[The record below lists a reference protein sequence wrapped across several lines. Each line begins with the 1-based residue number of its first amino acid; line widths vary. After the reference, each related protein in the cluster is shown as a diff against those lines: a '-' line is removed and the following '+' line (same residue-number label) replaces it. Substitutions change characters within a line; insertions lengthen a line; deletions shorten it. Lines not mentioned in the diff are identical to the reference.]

1 MPLMRLQCCPLCNH
15 SESLPNVVG
24 SWYLTETRTGLTNKS
39 WVDKERE
46 ASRATELCREQKLRR
61 QAELSD
67 LARKYR
73 KLNAE
78 LDPTNENSA
87 RLPECY
93 ISEGCL
99 VDDKM
104 QDFDNSM

>member
-1 MPLMRLQCCPLCNH
+1 
-15 SESLPNVVG
+15 
-24 SWYLTETRTGLTNKS
+24 
-39 WVDKERE
+39 
-46 ASRATELCREQKLRR
+46 
-61 QAELSD
+61 LSD